1 VVSRDERDWPAVR
14 AAVEA
19 RLEELGLS
27 TAEAA
32 HQMHMAKGTLQAFLE
47 GRTRPQ
53 EATLGT
59 INDGLSLPY
68 DHLTAIA
75 DKRTPYPPLPVP
87 ASTPSRET
95 PVAALLS
102 LTDLG
107 PGAQLVSDYKAYVS
121 MVAREL
127 TEGMT
132 KQQRSDVGNFL
143 YDLAPAV
150 KYQRF

>member
-1 VVSRDERDWPAVR
+1 MK
-14 AAVEA
+14 
-19 RLEELGLS
+19 ELGLS

-32 HQMHMAKGTLQAFLE
+32 HQMHMAKSTLRAFLE
-47 GRTRPQ
+47 GRTRPHGY
-53 EATLGT
+53 TVST
-59 INDGLSLPY
+59 INDGLGLPY
-68 DHLTAIA
+68 DHLHAIA
-75 DKRTPYPPLPVP
+75 DKRNPNPPPPPAPVST
-87 ASTPSRET
+87 ASKET

-107 PGAQLVSDYKAYVS
+107 PGAQMVSDYKAYVS

-132 KQQRSDVGNFL
+132 RQQRSDVGSFL

-150 KYQRF
+150 KYGSP